1 MRIGLITDSHQ
12 PSERDGLWDEIYTAF
27 AGVDLILHAG
37 DIQHPMVLDWLEE
50 IAPVIAA
57 RGNNDF
63 DWDDHRVQ
71 DVQWLDVEGQ
81 RIAMTHIIEP
91 EDRPIDVLRA
101 YFFDDEHMDIM
112 ISGHT
117 HFERI
122 DYREGCLQINTG
134 SPTQP
139 HLWSTRLGTVGLLEI
154 TRDDV
159 QARIIRLGDTP
170 GRRNPG
176 VEYVYTRAGGVIQH
190 PPPPGPFAPP
200 R

>member
-12 PSERDGLWDEIYTAF
+12 PSERVGLWDEIYTVF
-27 AGVDLILHAG
+27 KDVELILHAG

-63 DWDDHRVQ
+63 GWDDPRVE
-71 DVQWLDVEGQ
+71 DVQYLTIEGQ
-81 RIAMTHIIEP
+81 RIGMTHIIEP
-91 EDRPIDVLRA
+91 EDRPIDILKA
-101 YFFDDEHMDIM
+101 YFFDDEPIDIM

-122 DYREGCLQINTG
+122 DYRENCLQINTG

-154 TRDDV
+154 TPDDV
-159 QARIIRLGDTP
+159 RAQIVRLGDSP
-170 GRRNPG
+170 GRGNPG
-176 VEYVYTRAGGVIQH
+176 VEYSYTRAGGVIQH